1 MKAAYLGR
9 VLRTVAYLRP
19 TQIVSQ
25 LQYLL
30 NEKARAGVALE
41 QTPERSIE
49 RAFVPFLS
57 APAHAQYDGA
67 LGFELLRRKHR
78 FRDHVDWNFEGY
90 GPLWLFHLHQFDWA
104 RGKSVSASARA
115 AFVDDWIEECTHGA
129 GWSPHPISLR
139 ILSWG
144 KLRLTPGALL
154 QSQEEAV
161 RMDISLGQ
169 QAQALSERLETRLQA
184 NHLLSN
190 VLSCVFAGLLYKGAR
205 ADAWLA
211 MESTL
216 RNEIELQVLADGA
229 HIERS
234 PMYHALLLEN
244 VLDLLNVARAAEARA
259 PRVLVECLEST
270 AAKMLGAHRV
280 WTHPDGE
287 IALFGDSAFD
297 IAHPPHVLEAYA
309 DALGVRVR
317 EPGVPKALG
326 NVGVFRMES
335 GDLSLIATASSPM
348 PSYQPGHAHCDA
360 LSFELSV
367 GTQRV
372 VTDTGVS
379 EYIPGPIRDISR
391 ATTSHATVEVNHAD
405 QSEVWSAHR
414 IGGRAKVVVHE
425 FNHDMLRASCTSWAS
440 RDVCHHRTFRIGN
453 GALTIEDRIE
463 GDALPVRF
471 ALPLAPGLDP
481 KLERLHTNAPKT
493 GALGVQ
499 EQVYQ
504 LSVRLGDQQSLIIG
518 LPTGVDWSIERT
530 AYFPRFGSNVD
541 RACLVGKSDDFRSGE
556 WVLKVERG

>member
-1 MKAAYLGR
+1 MKAAHLGR
-9 VLRTVAYLRP
+9 VLRTVAHLRP

-25 LQYLL
+25 LRYLF
-30 NEKARAGVALE
+30 NEERRAGTPLE

-49 RAFVPFLS
+49 RAFVPFLD

-67 LGFELLRRKHR
+67 LGFELLRRKHC
-78 FRDHVDWNFEGY
+78 FRDYVDWDFEGY

-115 AFVDDWIEECTHGA
+115 AFVEDWIEECTHGA

-154 QSQEEAV
+154 QSPEESV
-161 RMDISLGQ
+161 RMDNSLAQ
-169 QAQALSERLETRLQA
+169 QAQTLSERLETRLQA
-184 NHLLSN
+184 NHLFSN

-211 MESTL
+211 LESTL
-216 RNEIELQVLADGA
+216 RDQIELQVLADGA

-244 VLDLLNVARAAEARA
+244 VLDLLNVARAADARA
-259 PRVLVECLEST
+259 PRILVECLEST

-297 IAHPPHVLEAYA
+297 IAHPPEVLEAYA
-309 DALGVRVR
+309 DALGVSVR
-317 EPGVPKALG
+317 EPVVPKALD
-326 NVGVFRMES
+326 NAGVFRMES

-391 ATTSHATVEVNHAD
+391 ATTSHATVELNHAD

-414 IGGRAKVVVHE
+414 VGGRAKVVVHE
-425 FNHDMLRASCTSWAS
+425 FNGDMLHASCTSWAS
-440 RDVCHHRTFRIGN
+440 RDACHHRTFRIDD

-463 GDALPVRF
+463 GDALPARF
-471 ALPLAPGLDP
+471 ALPLAPGLDA
-481 KLERLHTNAPKT
+481 KLEHRRTNASKT
-493 GALGVQ
+493 REPGMQ
-499 EQVYQ
+499 EQAYQ
-504 LSVRLGDQQSLIIG
+504 LSVRLGRKASLTID
-518 LPTGVDWSIERT
+518 LPAGVDWSIERT
-530 AYFPRFGSNVD
+530 AYFPHFGSHVD
-541 RACLVGKSDDFRSGE
+541 RACLVGKSDGFRSGI
-556 WVLKVERG
+556 WAFNVERA